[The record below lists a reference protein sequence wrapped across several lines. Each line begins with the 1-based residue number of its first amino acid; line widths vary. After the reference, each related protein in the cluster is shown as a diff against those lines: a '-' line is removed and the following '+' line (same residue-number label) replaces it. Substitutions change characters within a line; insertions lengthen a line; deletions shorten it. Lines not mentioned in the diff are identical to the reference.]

1 MKKKIIISIIILTI
15 MLLVGGGIFLSL
27 NREYSDDENTL
38 YTIKFGNIKLRF
50 ERYDYALGQ
59 NQIIGVEKSIDKG
72 RTYEK
77 LTKTPIIVSMEPMFI
92 FFNEKL
98 GFAISKPNLTKNNN
112 YMGVKVTNDGG
123 KTFVNGKINYD
134 NPKIEILTV
143 EEVPYYDNNI
153 LKLHCSI
160 YQIKEDDSGYE
171 DVDLIFISNDNGLT
185 WDLEE

>member
-1 MKKKIIISIIILTI
+1 MKKKIIPIILI
-15 MLLVGGGIFLSL
+15 ILALIIGVVLFF
-27 NREYSDDENTL
+27 NREKEYLDDENTL
-38 YTIKFGNIKLRF
+38 YSVKFGNTKLRF

-72 RTYEK
+72 KTYEK
-77 LTKTPIIVSMEPMFI
+77 LTQTPIIVSMEPMFI
-92 FFNEKL
+92 FLNEKL
-98 GFAISKPNLTKNNN
+98 GFAISKPNLSKHNN
-112 YMGVKVTNDGG
+112 YMGVQVTNDGG

-171 DVDLIFISNDNGLT
+171 DVDLIFVSFDDGLT
-185 WDLEE
+185 WNLEE